1 MTHCGCK
8 VKIEKNLSG
17 YMKIPEIVYCPLH
30 LAAPELLAMLKRF
43 REYLD
48 NGIQWDRY
56 YLNIKE
62 SNHLTDEVIELIAKA
77 TPRKDTK

>member
-30 LAAPELLAMLKRF
+30 LAAPELLNMVEHYELDLVEENKRPAAL
-43 REYLD
+43 RLV
-48 NGIQWDRY
+48 R
-56 YLNIKE
+56 
-62 SNHLTDEVIELIAKA
+62 ELIAKA
-77 TPRKDTK
+77 SPIERKEP